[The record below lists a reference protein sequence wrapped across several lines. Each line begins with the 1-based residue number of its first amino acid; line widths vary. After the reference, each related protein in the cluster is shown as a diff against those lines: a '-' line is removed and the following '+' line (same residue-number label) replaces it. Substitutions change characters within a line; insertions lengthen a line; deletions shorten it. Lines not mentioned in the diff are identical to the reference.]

1 MSLGLVRPMKLP
13 ALPKLPKLAVAK
25 APKLTAP
32 KIRQIK
38 INPLSNGAL
47 RVTHQMAGSKPKQFV
62 FQSPAKM
69 KTHLA
74 RIEDTEW
81 LHPSKDPAPGTVRVL
96 DLGETP

>member
-1 MSLGLVRPMKLP
+1 MALP

-25 APKLTAP
+25 APKLATP

-38 INPLSNGAL
+38 INPLGNGAL
-47 RVTHQMAGSKPKQFV
+47 RVRHQMSAGKPKEFV

-74 RIEDTEW
+74 RIEDTQW
-81 LHPSKDPAPGTVRVL
+81 LHPSKDPGPGIARVL

>member
-13 ALPKLPKLAVAK
+13 ALPKLPRLAVAK
-25 APKLTAP
+25 APP

-38 INPLSNGAL
+38 IRPLSNGAL
-47 RVTHQMAGSKPKQFV
+47 RVTHQMTGAKPKQFV

-81 LHPSKDPAPGTVRVL
+81 LHPSKDPAAGMVRVL